1 MKVRHFGMLMHDL
14 IKADDSSCN
23 KVSLRLFV
31 AFNNVDSVTY
41 VTTEEDNA
49 TILYLV

>member
-1 MKVRHFGMLMHDL
+1 MKVHHFGMLVHDL
-14 IKADDSSCN
+14 IKADVSSCK
-23 KVSLRLFV
+23 KVPLRLFV
-31 AFNNVDSVTY
+31 AFYNVDSVTY

>member
-1 MKVRHFGMLMHDL
+1 MKVHHFGMLMHDL

-31 AFNNVDSVTY
+31 ALNNVDSVTY
-41 VTTEEDNA
+41 VTTDPNV
-49 TILYLV
+49 LGLQFL